1 MLFSLIQ
8 IVMMDTYYWK
18 AGGAYS
24 KERSPCAAGL
34 VVTQW
39 VSHIQRGAGR
49 ANMKLIVMT
58 VVLSL
63 STIAFAQEQKPMT
76 LKAVLLEQLR
86 STHNKAEWFV
96 PANTAVAGL
105 TPAQASWT
113 DKSGNHSVGQLANH
127 LVFWDRESL
136 AKFKGEKPAK
146 FDGNNNETFN
156 SFDAKSWNETVKQL
170 DQVMT
175 DWEQAVEAADDAKV
189 SLWASTIAHIGT
201 HNAYHIGQM
210 VYVRK
215 LQGVWDPDKGV
226 K

>member
-1 MLFSLIQ
+1 MKITVLG
-8 IVMMDTYYWK
+8 VM
-18 AGGAYS
+18 
-24 KERSPCAAGL
+24 
-34 VVTQW
+34 
-39 VSHIQRGAGR
+39 
-49 ANMKLIVMT
+49 
-58 VVLSL
+58 LSL
-63 STIAFAQEQKPMT
+63 ATVAFAQQQKPMT
-76 LKAVLLEQLR
+76 LKAVLLQQLR

-127 LVFWDRESL
+127 LVFWDRQSL
-136 AKFKGEKPAK
+136 AKFKGETPSKY
-146 FDGNNNETFN
+146 DGNNDETFN
-156 SFDAKSWNETVKQL
+156 NFDAKSWDDTVKQL

-175 DWEQAVEAADDAKV
+175 DWEQAVESADDAKV
-189 SLWASTIAHIGT
+189 ALWALLIAHVGA
-201 HNAYHIGQM
+201 HNAYHIGQI

>member
-1 MLFSLIQ
+1 MRRVLIS
-8 IVMMDTYYWK
+8 
-18 AGGAYS
+18 A
-24 KERSPCAAGL
+24 
-34 VVTQW
+34 
-39 VSHIQRGAGR
+39 
-49 ANMKLIVMT
+49 
-58 VVLSL
+58 VVLAALSVQVRSSL
-63 STIAFAQEQKPMT
+63 AQQNRTMT
-76 LKAVLLEQLR
+76 LKEVLLEQLR

-136 AKFKGEKPAK
+136 TLFKGEKPEK
-146 FDGNNNETFN
+146 FDGNNDETFN
-156 SFDAKSWNETVKQL
+156 NFDAKSWTKTVADL
-170 DQVMT
+170 DAVLT
-175 DWEQAVEAADDAKV
+175 EWEKAVEAADDAKV
-189 SLWASTIAHIGT
+189 ALWASRIAHVGT